1 MVERGSEL
9 VSTDVRVVGVRSPV
23 LTGGSAAGDAAVV
36 FVHGNLGEGVDWA
49 PLMAEVSPYGRCVAP
64 DMPGFGAADKPADF
78 DYTVDGYARHVGA
91 LLDELAIRRAHLVT
105 HDLGG
110 VWGLAWAARNPSAL
124 ASMTLMSI
132 GALPGYKWHRF
143 ARAYRTPLLG
153 ELVFATGTRRAAK
166 WAMQY
171 GSRHALPDDAV
182 DRALRSS
189 RDAGTRR
196 AVLRFYRATPDLG
209 AVTVG
214 AADALRDANPPTLVV
229 WGAGDPYVPVRFA
242 PIQRTFFP
250 RATVVELADCGH
262 YPFLEDHAAVSAA
275 LLPFLRAQLGG

>member
-1 MVERGSEL
+1 
-9 VSTDVRVVGVRSPV
+9 VRSPV
-23 LTGGSAAGDAAVV
+23 LTGGLAADDAAVV

-49 PLMAEVSPYGRCVAP
+49 PLLTEVAPFGRCVAP

-78 DYTVDGYARHVGA
+78 DYTADGYARHLGG
-91 LLDELAIRRAHLVT
+91 LLDAMAVQRAHLVM

-110 VWGLAWAARNPSAL
+110 VWGLAWAARSPARL
-124 ASMTLMSI
+124 ASMTLLSI
-132 GALPGYKWHRF
+132 GALPGYRWHRF
-143 ARAYRTPLLG
+143 ARAYRTPVLG
-153 ELVFATGTRRAAK
+153 ELVLATGTRRAAR

-171 GSRHALPDDAV
+171 GSRHVLPDDAV
-182 DRALRSS
+182 DRALRST

-214 AADALRDANPPTLVV
+214 AATALREANPPTLVI
-229 WGAGDPYVPVRFA
+229 WGDGDPYLPVRFA
-242 PIQRTFFP
+242 AVQRDFFP
-250 RATVVELADCGH
+250 RAEIVELADCGH

-275 LLPFLRAQLGG
+275 LTPFLRRQLSGG